1 MPSTHLVDAI
11 DRLDPIPYAGDVYRH
26 VAAGRHPLSGAGA
39 RSLGGR
45 WNPPQSFATLYLAD
59 QKATVE
65 AEFRRMARRQGLSP
79 SSFLPRRLY
88 RIAVDL
94 RAVIDLTDP
103 RSLPEGI
110 AGLELGADNLSST
123 QAIGEAAQYLGREGI
138 LAPSAAGDGNVLAL
152 FINRLMPDSRVDDVD
167 FELWA
172 NLSWFAP
179 LLDAE
184 G

>member
-11 DRLDPIPYAGDVYRH
+11 DRLDPVAYVGDVYRH
-26 VAAGRHPLSGAGA
+26 VAVGRHPLSGAGA

-65 AEFRRMARRQGLSP
+65 AEFQRMARRQGLSP

-88 RIAVDL
+88 RIEVDL
-94 RAVIDLTDP
+94 QAIIDLTEP
-103 RSLPEGI
+103 RALPEGL
-110 AGLELGADNLSST
+110 ASLDFGSDNLTTT

-138 LAPSAAGDGNVLAL
+138 LAPSAAGDGKVLAV
-152 FINRLMPDSRVDDVD
+152 FIDRLMPDSRVDDVD
-167 FELWA
+167 FEVW
-172 NLSWFAP
+172 NEPS
-179 LLDAE
+179 
-184 G
+184 